1 MASLR
6 DWTAIGTAASR
17 DPDDER
23 LMRKGPRVNNALLS
37 RRDFLRTTAAAGLAA
52 CAPSVGRA
60 GAGGG
65 GGKPN
70 IVLIMADDLG
80 YETIGANGGTSYKT
94 PVLDHLAERGVR
106 FEQCYAQ
113 PLCTPSRVK
122 IMTGI
127 YNVRNYVKF
136 GFLDPGETTFAHLL
150 KRAGYA
156 TCVVGKW
163 QLKGGFDGPDHFGFD
178 EYCLWQLTR
187 RPGRYP
193 NPGLE
198 TGGKQ
203 VDYTGGEYGPD
214 VVSDYACD
222 FIRRH
227 KRGPF
232 LVYYPMILTHCP
244 FEPTPDSP
252 DWDPKSKGSK
262 TYKGDPK
269 HFGDMV
275 THMDKIVGKIL
286 RALDEAGLRENTLV
300 LFTGDN
306 GTDQPVVSAMG
317 DRQVAGGKGR
327 TTDAG
332 TRVPLIV
339 DWPAKVKGGRVCT
352 DLVDFSDVLPTL
364 CEAAGAPV
372 PQKRN
377 IDGHS
382 FLPQVQGRK
391 GDPRKWI
398 YCWYARGGK
407 AKAAK
412 VFARNQQ
419 YKLYASGKFYDVP
432 EDPTENHPLKPGALA
447 DNAARGRDL
456 LQSALDRYKDA
467 RPQRLR

>member
-1 MASLR
+1 MGAC
-6 DWTAIGTAASR
+6 G
-17 DPDDER
+17 
-23 LMRKGPRVNNALLS
+23 LS
-37 RRDFLRTTAAAGLAA
+37 RRDFLRATVAGGAAAGMAA
-52 CAPSVGRA
+52 WPTSVGRA
-60 GAGGG
+60 GAPGR

-94 PVLDHLAERGVR
+94 PVLDGLAERGVR
-106 FEQCYAQ
+106 FDHAYAQ

-136 GFLDPGETTFAHLL
+136 GLLDPGETTFAHLL

-163 QLKGGFDGPDHFGFD
+163 QLQGGFEGPGHFGFD
-178 EYCLWQLTR
+178 EYCLWQLNR

-198 TGGKQ
+198 VNGRQ

-214 VVSDYACD
+214 VVSQYACD

-227 KRGPF
+227 KDGPF

-262 TYKGDPK
+262 SYKGDPK
-269 HFGDMV
+269 YFGDMV
-275 THMDKIVGKIL
+275 AYMDKIVGKIL
-286 RALDEAGLRENTLV
+286 RTLEEVGAGENTLV

-306 GTDQPVVSAMG
+306 GTDKPIVSAMG
-317 DRQVAGGKGR
+317 DRQVAGGKGK

-339 DWPAKVKGGRVCT
+339 DWPAAAKGGRVCT

-364 CEAAGAPV
+364 CEAAGVPV
-372 PQKRN
+372 PKKLA
-377 IDGHS
+377 IDGRS
-382 FLPQVQGRK
+382 FLPQVKGEQGS
-391 GDPRKWI
+391 PRQWT
-398 YCWYARGGK
+398 YCWYSRGGRN
-407 AKAAK
+407 AKAK
-412 VFARNQQ
+412 VFARTRR
-419 YKLYASGKFYDVP
+419 YKLYRRGQFYDVAG
-432 EDPTENHPLKPGALA
+432 DPLEKRPLDAGGLDAE
-447 DNAARGRDL
+447 ARRVRQM
-456 LQSALDRYKDA
+456 LQGALDRYKDA
-467 RPQRLR
+467 RPERLG